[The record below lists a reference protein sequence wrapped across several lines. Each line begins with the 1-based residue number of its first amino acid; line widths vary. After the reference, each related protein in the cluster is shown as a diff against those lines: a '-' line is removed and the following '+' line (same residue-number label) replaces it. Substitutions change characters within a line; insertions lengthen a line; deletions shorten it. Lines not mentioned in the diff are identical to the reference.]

1 MVQKGKNRVDGEGY
15 ARVLKL
21 TLSDLVRVS
30 QVSDVAGE
38 NEGGIAVGQWSQ
50 VEETGGVFVP
60 LVLHAE

>member
-21 TLSDLVRVS
+21 TLSGLVRVS

-50 VEETGGVFVP
+50 VEETGAVFVP